1 MMKKQNQNSVE
12 SVEEIS
18 EFKNFIRVPIIGEKT
33 MHCYHPMRLDTC
45 GNGCTHNCTYCYAGS
60 LLKNL
65 KSWHPESPSVAD
77 PVKIEKFIRSAM
89 AGKNKWS
96 ETFMQRIPVRM
107 GGMTDCFGETEI
119 NHGVA
124 LKTLQVLNEYR
135 YPYVIM
141 TKGLALMRPEYLKAI
156 DPDLCAVQISISCKD
171 SAAKIVEP
179 GAPATSKRFKLA
191 KTLADS
197 GILTMIRLAP
207 ITDKFTY
214 DLVDK
219 SCKAGVDTVVSEFL
233 RFPMN
238 RRPALGQYFDVSP
251 YKLSGPKY
259 HLPVEMKI
267 PVLERIKD
275 ICDSYGVESSI
286 CDDHD
291 VDALMRFRANKDDC
305 CNITGKRS
313 AFVKNFSAVRD
324 LYTPKVTKLAFSFAA
339 SNARKKA
346 ATAAA

>member
-1 MMKKQNQNSVE
+1 MKKQNAC
-12 SVEEIS
+12 VEETETS

-33 MHCYHPMRLDTC
+33 LHCYYPMRLDTC
-45 GNGCTHNCTYCYAGS
+45 GNGCVHNCSYCYAGS
-60 LLKNL
+60 LLKSL

-77 PVKIEKFIRSAM
+77 PVKVEKFIRSAM
-89 AGKNKWS
+89 AGNNKWS
-96 ETFMQRIPVRM
+96 ETFMQRVPVRM

-119 NHGVA
+119 KSGVA
-124 LKTLQVLNEYR
+124 LKTLKVLNEYR

-141 TKGLALMRPEYLKAI
+141 TKGLALARPEYLKAI

-191 KTLADS
+191 KTLVDA
-197 GILTMIRLAP
+197 GILTSVRLAP
-207 ITDKFTY
+207 ITNLFTY
-214 DLVDK
+214 DLAEK
-219 SCKAGVDTVVSEFL
+219 SCKAGVDTVISEFL

-238 RRPALGQYFDVSP
+238 RRPSLAQYFDVSA
-251 YKLSGPKY
+251 YVRDGPKY
-259 HLPVEMKI
+259 HLPVAMKV
-267 PVLERIKD
+267 PVLEKIKG
-275 ICDSYGVESSI
+275 ICDRYGVDSTI

-305 CNITGKRS
+305 CNIIGKRP
-313 AFVKNFSAVRD
+313 AFDKNFSAVREK
-324 LYTPKVTKLAFSFAA
+324 YTPKITKLAFSFAP

-346 ATAAA
+346 ALAAA